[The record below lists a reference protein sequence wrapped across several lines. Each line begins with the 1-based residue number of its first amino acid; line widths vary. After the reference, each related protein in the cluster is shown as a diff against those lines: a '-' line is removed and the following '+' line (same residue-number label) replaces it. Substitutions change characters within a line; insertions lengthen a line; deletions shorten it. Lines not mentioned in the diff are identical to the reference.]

1 MTTASKAKWVLF
13 LLLAVL
19 MLIVAFQNL
28 EVVEIR
34 VLLWDSK
41 ITKAVLLAI
50 AAAIGFVMGFFA
62 RTLWHVRAWSRRG
75 KSTKPDTSNS
85 SLV

>member
-1 MTTASKAKWVLF
+1 MTTASKAKWLLF

-19 MLIVAFQNL
+19 LLIVAFQNL

-41 ITKAVLLAI
+41 LTKAVLL
-50 AAAIGFVMGFFA
+50 
-62 RTLWHVRAWSRRG
+62 RCERLPVRRLRHR
-75 KSTKPDTSNS
+75 
-85 SLV
+85 

>member
-1 MTTASKAKWVLF
+1 MTTASKAKWLLF

-19 MLIVAFQNL
+19 LLIVAFQNL

-41 ITKAVLLAI
+41 LTKAVLLAI
-50 AAAIGFVMGFFA
+50 TATIGFLMGFFA
-62 RTLWHVRAWSRRG
+62 RTLWHVRAWSRRS
-75 KSTKPDTSNS
+75 KSNKPDSSNS

>member
-19 MLIVAFQNL
+19 LLIIAFQNL

-34 VLLWDSK
+34 VLLWDSQL
-41 ITKAVLLAI
+41 TKAVLLAI
-50 AAAIGFVMGFFA
+50 TAGIGFLMGFFA
-62 RTLWHVRAWSRRG
+62 RTLWHVRAWSRRS
-75 KSTKPDTSNS
+75 KASKTDSSNS

>member
-19 MLIVAFQNL
+19 LLIIAFQNL

-41 ITKAVLLAI
+41 LTKAVLLAI
-50 AAAIGFVMGFFA
+50 TAGIGFLMGFFA
-62 RTLWHVRAWSRRG
+62 RTLWHVRAWSRRS
-75 KSTKPDTSNS
+75 KTNKADASNS

>member
-1 MTTASKAKWVLF
+1 MTTASKAKWI
-13 LLLAVL
+13 LLLLLVVL
-19 MLIVAFQNL
+19 LLIIAFQNL

-41 ITKAVLLAI
+41 LTKAVLLAI
-50 AAAIGFVMGFFA
+50 TAAIGFLMGFFA
-62 RTLWHVRAWSRRG
+62 RTLWHVRAWSRRS
-75 KSTKPDTSNS
+75 KTSKPDSSNS

>member
-1 MTTASKAKWVLF
+1 MPVAV
-13 LLLAVL
+13 LLL
-19 MLIVAFQNL
+19 IIAFQNL

-41 ITKAVLLAI
+41 LTKAVLLAI
-50 AAAIGFVMGFFA
+50 TAGIGFLMGFFA
-62 RTLWHVRAWSRRG
+62 RTLWHVRAWSRRS
-75 KSTKPDTSNS
+75 KTNKADASNS